1 MIKAKLG
8 DRLDVWLRTSL
19 PFLFHRPL
27 DPNALTVMGTLVSLG
42 ASVAFGLGEFAWAGV
57 LMLAGGAFD
66 LVDGVIARH
75 FGTTSA
81 FGAFLDSTLD
91 RLADMTL
98 LVGIAVHYA
107 NVELVGH
114 VLLACWAL
122 VATVLVSYA
131 KARAEFWLPQVE
143 GGLLERGERI
153 GLLAI
158 GAILDVMV
166 PVLWVIG
173 VLGTYTVVQRMIMAH
188 RQMSRMSADS
198 RRLRAAEAAFGAVTP
213 PARGGNGSTP
223 HGPGGDGADRGME

>member
-1 MIKAKLG
+1 MIKARLG
-8 DRLDVWLRTSL
+8 DRLDAWIKVAL
-19 PFLFHRPL
+19 PFLFRRPI
-27 DPNALTVMGTLVSLG
+27 DANALTVLGTVVSLG
-42 ASVAFGLGEFAWAGV
+42 ASVAFGLGEFEWAGA
-57 LMLAGGAFD
+57 LMLAGGVFD

-98 LVGIAVHYA
+98 LVGIAVHYG
-107 NVELVGH
+107 NEGQTVY
-114 VLLACWAL
+114 LLLTCWAL

-131 KARAEFWLPQVE
+131 KARAEHWLPQVD

-158 GAILDVMV
+158 GAILGVMV

-173 VLGTYTVVQRMIMAH
+173 VLGTYTVVQRMIEAH
-188 RQMSRMSADS
+188 RQMSRLAADA
-198 RRLRAAEAAFGAVTP
+198 RRVAVP
-213 PARGGNGSTP
+213 ENVVQISPAPARSGNGAAP
-223 HGPGGDGADRGME
+223 HHD

>member
-1 MIKAKLG
+1 VIKARLG
-8 DRLDVWLRTSL
+8 DRLDAWLKAVL
-19 PFLFHRPL
+19 PFLFRRPL
-27 DPNALTVMGTLVSLG
+27 DPNALTVLGTLVSLG
-42 ASVAFGLGEFAWAGV
+42 ASAAFGLGEFVWGGV
-57 LMLAGGAFD
+57 LMLTGGAFD

-75 FGTTSA
+75 FGTSSA

-107 NVELVGH
+107 SQGEIVSLI
-114 VLLACWAL
+114 LACWAL

-131 KARAEFWLPQVE
+131 KARAEYWVPQVD

-158 GAILDVMV
+158 GAILGVMV

-173 VLGTYTVVQRMIMAH
+173 VLGTYTVVQRMIEAH
-188 RQMSRMSADS
+188 RQMSRMAVDTRRGAALHVIRRDESA
-198 RRLRAAEAAFGAVTP
+198 
-213 PARGGNGSTP
+213 
-223 HGPGGDGADRGME
+223 

>member
-1 MIKAKLG
+1 VIKARLG
-8 DRLDVWLRTSL
+8 GRLDAWLKAAL
-19 PFLFHRPL
+19 PFLFRRPL
-27 DPNALTVMGTLVSLG
+27 DPNALTVMGTVVSLG

-57 LMLAGGAFD
+57 LMLTGGAFD
-66 LVDGVIARH
+66 LLDGVIARH

-107 NVELVGH
+107 TQGEIVL
-114 VLLACWAL
+114 VLLVSWAL

-158 GAILDVMV
+158 GAILNLMV

-173 VLGTYTVVQRMIMAH
+173 VLGTYTVVQRMIEAH
-188 RQMSRMSADS
+188 RQMSRMAADS
-198 RRLRAAEAAFGAVTP
+198 RRIPMPDATQPLP
-213 PARGGNGSTP
+213 PSSNGGNGAAY
-223 HGPGGDGADRGME
+223 HD

>member
-1 MIKAKLG
+1 MIKARLG
-8 DRLDVWLRTSL
+8 DRLDAWLKAAL

-27 DPNALTVMGTLVSLG
+27 DPNALTVLGTVVSLG
-42 ASVAFGLGEFAWAGV
+42 ASVAFGLGEFQWAGV

-75 FGTTSA
+75 FGTSSA

-98 LVGIAVHYA
+98 LVGIGVRYGSEGET
-107 NVELVGH
+107 VY
-114 VLLACWAL
+114 LLLTCWAL

-131 KARAEFWLPQVE
+131 KARAEYWLPQVD

-158 GAILDVMV
+158 GAILGVMV
-166 PVLWVIG
+166 PILWVIG
-173 VLGTYTVVQRMIMAH
+173 VLGTYTVVQRMIEAH
-188 RQMSRMSADS
+188 RQMSRMAADA
-198 RRLRAAEAAFGAVTP
+198 RRAGAP
-213 PARGGNGSTP
+213 QSFLEHPPSPARGGNGAAAK
-223 HGPGGDGADRGME
+223 HE

>member
-1 MIKAKLG
+1 MIKARLG
-8 DRLDVWLRTSL
+8 DRLDAWLEAAL
-19 PFLFHRPL
+19 PFLFRRPL
-27 DPNALTVMGTLVSLG
+27 DANALTVLGTLVSLG
-42 ASVAFGLGEFAWAGV
+42 ASVAFGLGEFVWGGV
-57 LMLAGGAFD
+57 LMLLGGAFD

-107 NVELVGH
+107 DQGDIVAL
-114 VLLACWAL
+114 LLACWAL

-131 KARAEFWLPQVE
+131 KARAEYWLAQVD

-158 GAILDVMV
+158 GAILGVMV
-166 PVLWVIG
+166 PILWILAI
-173 VLGTYTVVQRMIMAH
+173 LGTYTVVQRMIEAH
-188 RQMSRMSADS
+188 RQMSRMAADS
-198 RRLRAAEAAFGAVTP
+198 RRGPGAHEQGVRP
-213 PARGGNGSTP
+213 PSPTSGGNGARP
-223 HGPGGDGADRGME
+223 PGADA

>member
-1 MIKAKLG
+1 MIKARLG
-8 DRLDVWLRTSL
+8 DRLDAWIKAAL
-19 PFLFHRPL
+19 PFLFRRPL
-27 DPNALTVMGTLVSLG
+27 DPNALTVLGTVVSLG
-42 ASVAFGLGEFAWAGV
+42 ASVAFGLGEFQWAGA

-98 LVGIAVHYA
+98 LVGIAVHYGSEGQT
-107 NVELVGH
+107 VDL
-114 VLLACWAL
+114 LLACWAL

-131 KARAEFWLPQVE
+131 KARAEYWIPQVD

-158 GAILDVMV
+158 GAILGVMI

-173 VLGTYTVVQRMIMAH
+173 VLGTYTVVQRMIEAH
-188 RQMSRMSADS
+188 RQMSRMSAAA
-198 RRLRAAEAAFGAVTP
+198 RRVAAPETVAQPP
-213 PARGGNGSTP
+213 PAAVRGGNGAAP
-223 HGPGGDGADRGME
+223 HHD

>member
-1 MIKAKLG
+1 VIKARLG
-8 DRLDVWLRTSL
+8 DRLDAWLEAAL
-19 PFLFHRPL
+19 PFLFRRPL
-27 DPNALTVMGTLVSLG
+27 DPNALTVMGTVVSLG
-42 ASVAFGLGEFAWAGV
+42 ASVAFGLGEFAWAGA
-57 LMLAGGAFD
+57 LMLTGGAFD

-107 NVELVGH
+107 TQGEVVL
-114 VLLACWAL
+114 VLLVLWAL

-131 KARAEFWLPQVE
+131 KARAEYWLPQVE

-158 GAILDVMV
+158 GAILNVMV

-173 VLGTYTVVQRMIMAH
+173 VLGTYTVVQRMIEAH
-188 RQMSRMSADS
+188 RQMSRLAIDGRRVS
-198 RRLRAAEAAFGAVTP
+198 RPEAAHSPKASP
-213 PARGGNGSTP
+213 NGGNGVAY
-223 HGPGGDGADRGME
+223 HDH

>member
-1 MIKAKLG
+1 MIKARLG
-8 DRLDVWLRTSL
+8 DRLDAWIKAAL
-19 PFLFHRPL
+19 PFLFRRPL
-27 DPNALTVMGTLVSLG
+27 DPNALTVLGTVVSLG
-42 ASVAFGLGEFAWAGV
+42 ASVAFGLGEFQWAGA

-98 LVGIAVHYA
+98 LVGIAVHYGSEGQT
-107 NVELVGH
+107 VDL
-114 VLLACWAL
+114 LLACWAL

-131 KARAEFWLPQVE
+131 KARAEYWIPQVD

-158 GAILDVMV
+158 GAILGVML

-173 VLGTYTVVQRMIMAH
+173 VLGTYTVVQRMIEAH
-188 RQMSRMSADS
+188 RQMSRLPVAA
-198 RRLRAAEAAFGAVTP
+198 RRVAAPDAVAQPPPAA
-213 PARGGNGSTP
+213 ARGGNGAAP
-223 HGPGGDGADRGME
+223 HHD

>member
-1 MIKAKLG
+1 VIKARLG
-8 DRLDVWLRTSL
+8 DRLDAWLKAAL
-19 PFLFHRPL
+19 PFLFRRPL
-27 DPNALTVMGTLVSLG
+27 DPNALTVLGTLVSLG
-42 ASVAFGLGEFAWAGV
+42 ASVAFGLGEFQWAGA

-98 LVGIAVHYA
+98 LVGIAVHYGSEGEI
-107 NVELVGH
+107 VYL
-114 VLLACWAL
+114 LLALWAL

-131 KARAEFWLPQVE
+131 KARAEYWVPQVE

-158 GAILDVMV
+158 GAILNVMV
-166 PVLWVIG
+166 PILWVIG
-173 VLGTYTVVQRMIMAH
+173 VLGTYTVVQRMIEAH
-188 RQMSRMSADS
+188 RQMSRMAADS
-198 RRLRAAEAAFGAVTP
+198 RRAGAP
-213 PARGGNGSTP
+213 EGHLQHAPSPSSGGNGAAS
-223 HGPGGDGADRGME
+223 HHE